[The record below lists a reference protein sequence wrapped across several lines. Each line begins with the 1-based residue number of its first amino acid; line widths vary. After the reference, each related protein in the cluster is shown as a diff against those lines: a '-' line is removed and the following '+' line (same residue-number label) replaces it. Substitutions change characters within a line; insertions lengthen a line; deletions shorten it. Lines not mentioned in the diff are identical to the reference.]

1 MRRNCILRC
10 TNCHRCSTC
19 CVEKDGRAFEK
30 NARQCIACSNKA
42 LVLVCEACQE
52 KQEAV
57 AFDKDVLE
65 NSQRHGRHLVCLR
78 CISHGFTPRDVN
90 SYRCSECGDKG
101 HMHFDRKALEH
112 YKARGRRP
120 ALVCTVCTARHRAI
134 EDTLRDNKALRC
146 TCKGKAK
153 DRVHSFSNEKC
164 DLYPKKAGEQRWPG
178 SNLKVSIDDWHFCTR
193 MRRQR
198 EGTRH

>member
-1 MRRNCILRC
+1 MC
-10 TNCHRCSTC
+10 
-19 CVEKDGRAFEK
+19 D
-30 NARQCIACSNKA
+30 
-42 LVLVCEACQE
+42 ACQE
-52 KQEAV
+52 KKEAA
-57 AFDKDVLE
+57 AFDKDVLD
-65 NSQRHGRHLVCLR
+65 NAAKHGRKRVCLACCVR
-78 CISHGFTPRDVN
+78 GFTPRDVN

-164 DLYPKKAGEQRWPG
+164 DLYPTYAGEQRWPG
-178 SNLKVSIDDWHFCTR
+178 SNLNVSLDEFHFCQR
-193 MRRQR
+193 MRK
-198 EGTRH
+198 T